1 METLKIKQIDT
12 TNYFNSEKLPKV
24 YDLENCQ
31 YLGLTVDK
39 TADNKVT
46 DDDYHKFLTACKK
59 VVDSNI
65 VEGVLSIHEM
75 DLVSFDTKRKIYV
88 NKDGTRAILSPDDKK
103 DNSVA
108 NKDDIQHRAILV
120 FCFKTK
126 LSKKE
131 LETNFGNLFIKEG
144 ELPKKW

>member
-1 METLKIKQIDT
+1 METIKIKQIDT
-12 TNYFNSEKLPKV
+12 TNYFDSEKLPKV
-24 YDLENCQ
+24 HDSENCQ
-31 YLGLTVDK
+31 FLGLTVDK
-39 TADNKVT
+39 TVDDKVT

-59 VVDSNI
+59 VVDSN
-65 VEGVLSIHEM
+65 VFEGILCIYEM
-75 DLVSFDTKRKIYV
+75 DLISFDTKRKIYV

-103 DNSVA
+103 DNSVT
-108 NKDDIQHRAILV
+108 NKKDVQHRAILV

-131 LETNFGNLFIKEG
+131 LEIKFGNLFIKEG

>member
-24 YDLENCQ
+24 YDSENCQ
-31 YLGLTVDK
+31 YLGLKVDK
-39 TADNKVT
+39 TVDDKVA

-65 VEGVLSIHEM
+65 FEGVLSTYEM
-75 DLVSFDTKRKIYV
+75 DLISFDTKRKIYV
-88 NKDGTRAILSPDDKK
+88 NKDGTRAILTPDDKK
-103 DNSVA
+103 YNSVA
-108 NKDDIQHRAILV
+108 NKKDIQHRAILV

-126 LSKKE
+126 LSRKE
-131 LETNFGNLFIKEG
+131 LNDKFGNLFIMEG